1 MTTTVDE
8 LDPTHTYV
16 DLSVRRMTVT
26 GLARSTTLETGVV
39 AVGDEVK
46 ITTCGSSERGERR
59 RTLCASA

>member
-16 DLSVRRMTVT
+16 DLSVRHMTVT
-26 GLARSTTLETGVV
+26 GLARSTTLETGGV

>member
-1 MTTTVDE
+1 MAITVDE

-16 DLSVRRMTVT
+16 DLGVQHMTVT
-26 GLARSTTLETGVV
+26 GLVRNTTLQTGGVT
-39 AVGDEVK
+39 VGDEVK